1 MVSGMEPGLSPLR
14 SWIAPSERAPPS
26 ALTRL
31 ASTGSGLACA
41 PGLPWD
47 CGRLGWLGVCACAAL
62 GALGACGWAPAW
74 WGVAEGVAASS
85 SRATSSGEM
94 MLGRSACPSAA
105 SARASWWCCPGKGE
119 GEG

>member
-1 MVSGMEPGLSPLR
+1 MEPGLSPLR

-47 CGRLGWLGVCACAAL
+47 GGRLGWLGVCACAAL
-62 GALGACGWAPAW
+62 GALGACGCAPAW
-74 WGVAEGVAASS
+74 LGVAEGVAASS